1 MQHFLYWENIDI
13 VWGKTQYSGESQNGL
28 AMEKGFTSGRYQ
40 DGWQG
45 QWPLSLGKP
54 EVSRCR

>member
-1 MQHFLYWENIDI
+1 M
-13 VWGKTQYSGESQNGL
+13 VL

-54 EVSRCR
+54 EVLGAVKYTKKGLAKNKLTP